1 MNKIYSWRLRH
12 VTVVP
17 RLLRYTV
24 AQRGQAICCLRAFAA
39 QGLQRGP
46 YPRKGFDICPASRSA
61 AWATRHRMGLGSRM
75 ATRRKQSPKNAPQ
88 AKPEE
93 RVVVFLTAIP
103 RGILRGIPKSHLRL
117 YP

>member
-24 AQRGQAICCLRAFAA
+24 AQRGQAIGGLRAFAA

-61 AWATRHRMGLGSRM
+61 AWATRSRMGLGSRM

-88 AKPEE
+88 ATPEE
-93 RVVVFLTAIP
+93 RAASNARRTRRRVP
-103 RGILRGIPKSHLRL
+103 YGHSQGHPQGH
-117 YP
+117 P